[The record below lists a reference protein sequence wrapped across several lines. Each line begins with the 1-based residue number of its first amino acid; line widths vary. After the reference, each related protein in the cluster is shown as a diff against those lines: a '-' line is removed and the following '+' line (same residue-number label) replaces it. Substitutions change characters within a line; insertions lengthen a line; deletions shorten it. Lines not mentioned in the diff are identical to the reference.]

1 MGNVERSNAGSGVH
15 WAPCGCDSA
24 RRLEAVGID
33 IRSARDVA
41 VREGLPMDLC
51 AELTRIWERTL
62 IDNPPPPA
70 STAPDQGQG
79 DSCDGNRKIV
89 ANVNEWL
96 AMFTLN
102 GSPDHAGIAGITVGD
117 IEDLMEIMNNPEER
131 ATNKI
136 DALNADEDRMVEL
149 EGALEF
155 YADNDNWERFS
166 DGGGGHMPS
175 DAMIDE
181 GEVARRALEVKP

>member
-24 RRLEAVGID
+24 RRLEALSIP
-33 IRSARDVA
+33 ARKVVNELKGTLGA
-41 VREGLPMDLC
+41 YERDLRTIMGNTNFHC
-51 AELTRIWERTL
+51 LELRRDEMEYAL
-62 IDNPPPPA
+62 NPPPA
-70 STAPDQGQG
+70 SSTAPDQGQG

-131 ATNKI
+131 AADKF
-136 DALNADEDRMVEL
+136 DALNADERERAEAVTTRM
-149 EGALEF
+149 
-155 YADNDNWERFS
+155 
-166 DGGGGHMPS
+166 
-175 DAMIDE
+175 
-181 GEVARRALEVKP
+181 

>member
-24 RRLEAVGID
+24 RRLEALSIP
-33 IRSARDVA
+33 ARKVVNELKGTLGA
-41 VREGLPMDLC
+41 YERDLRTIMGNTNFHC
-51 AELTRIWERTL
+51 LELRRDEMEYAL
-62 IDNPPPPA
+62 NPPPPS
-70 STAPDQGQG
+70 STAPDQGEG
-79 DSCDGNRKIV
+79 DKFD
-89 ANVNEWL
+89 
-96 AMFTLN
+96 AM
-102 GSPDHAGIAGITVGD
+102 
-117 IEDLMEIMNNPEER
+117 
-131 ATNKI
+131 
-136 DALNADEDRMVEL
+136 NADEDRMVEL